1 MTASINYI
9 ALAASHFGGSCTI
22 TSDSSANLE
31 LPVQLVDGRILNYI
45 LVLQQQKMIVS
56 VREKSANYLPSFC
69 PERHINRDGTFCLN
83 YSEAN
88 VLTVSDEPSAIN
100 WLETLYKFLILQER
114 ARAKRK
120 WPNQR
125 VWAHG
130 EAAHYQHQALKA
142 AASLNPLIAE
152 ATAENRM
159 TIARK
164 RSIGRSIL
172 EVRHSGKTIYR
183 IWEFKGRVINQ
194 KQLCFCGTSGNK
206 RPKKLR
212 NCSNHSKSAYDLA
225 MALRDWENAEV
236 QYWNQMKGSSCCG
249 TCDVCP
255 LKDTT

>member
-1 MTASINYI
+1 MTSSINYI
-9 ALAASHFGGSCTI
+9 VIAVPHFGGLCTI
-22 TSDSSANLE
+22 TSASSANLE
-31 LPVQLVDGRILNYI
+31 LPVQLVDGRTLNYS
-45 LVLQQQKMIVS
+45 LVLQQQNTTVS
-56 VREKSANYLPSFC
+56 VREKSPNYLPSFC

-88 VLTVSDEPSAIN
+88 VLTISNESSAVK

-114 ARAKRK
+114 ARTKRK

-130 EAAHYQHQALKA
+130 EAAHYQLRAFKA
-142 AASLNPLIAE
+142 ATSLNTSIAE
-152 ATAENRM
+152 ATAENLV

-172 EVRHSGKTIYR
+172 EVRSSDIPVYR
-183 IWEFKGRVINQ
+183 VWEFKGRVINQ
-194 KQLCFCGTSGNK
+194 KQSCFCGTSGNK

-212 NCSNHSKSAYDLA
+212 NCGSHSKNAYDLA
-225 MALRDWENAEV
+225 MALRDWENAEA
-236 QYWNQMKGSSCCG
+236 QYWREMKGSSCCE

-255 LKDTT
+255 LKNAT